1 MAEPVTL
8 DIYEGEQVAIL
19 GPNGSGKT
27 RLVEILTGRWPLLYG
42 NEVRYDFGDDNNRLV
57 SENIKVMTFRDSY
70 GDADTT
76 YYLQKRWNQHD
87 IDEDTPMVNGQ
98 PLISLSCLGE
108 RHCGERVR
116 RAVRLAGR
124 HACHPQ
130 WYGDGF

>member
-42 NEVRYDFGDDNNRLV
+42 NEVRYDFGDANNRLV

-76 YYLQKRWNQHD
+76 YYLQKRWNAAARHARTSDSRRRAASHSGSKPQ
-87 IDEDTPMVNGQ
+87 
-98 PLISLSCLGE
+98 E
-108 RHCGERVR
+108 RHS
-116 RAVRLAGR
+116 RLYHKCDRNEKWEIGK
-124 HACHPQ
+124 
-130 WYGDGF
+130 